1 MLARQEERLWQK
13 LWEIHQNH
21 AAVSRIASRLEGRFA
36 PNAAIRT
43 LDAMIPGIL
52 SDKKNFYF
60 ALWNNF
66 SGTVQKKDYKGI
78 RSKKTDRKGRR
89 ILRK

>member
-36 PNAAIRT
+36 PNAAYPYIRCYDT
-43 LDAMIPGIL
+43 RN
-52 SDKKNFYF
+52 SF
-60 ALWNNF
+60 
-66 SGTVQKKDYKGI
+66 
-78 RSKKTDRKGRR
+78 
-89 ILRK
+89 